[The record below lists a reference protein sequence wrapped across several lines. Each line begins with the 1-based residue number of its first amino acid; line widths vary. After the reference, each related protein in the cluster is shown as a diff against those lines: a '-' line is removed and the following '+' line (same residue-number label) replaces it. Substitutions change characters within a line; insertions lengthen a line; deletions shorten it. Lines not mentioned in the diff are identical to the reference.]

1 MIDNNELIYQ
11 LALSKIK
18 GLGFSN
24 WKNIIEIVKSAENV
38 YKLKKK
44 ELSSIIKNEDFI
56 NEILTKSTLKESE
69 DIFENHKNK
78 VTILSYFDENY
89 PLKLKEI
96 PNPPCFLYLKGTN
109 ILNNERILGVIGTR
123 NPTNYGIDNVKYFL
137 TDLCNYNIT
146 TVSGLAYGIDI
157 NAHRESIK
165 NNIPTIAVL
174 GSGLNRIYPKE
185 HLEDFDK
192 IIEKGGCVISE
203 YELGVEIESYKF
215 AARNRI
221 IAGLSDGVLV
231 VEAGVKSGTEITAY
245 CANEYNR
252 DVFAIPGSI
261 YSDKS
266 IGCNN
271 LIKNNIAHLV
281 VNYEDIVN
289 CLNWDKINN
298 LNTNNSNFKNS
309 NSKNKN
315 IEEILNTLGEDYI
328 NIYNFIKEKKIC
340 VLDEI
345 IEEFYNLPE
354 SKISTILLK
363 LEMKNII
370 IQLPNN
376 HYSPT

>member
-1 MIDNNELIYQ
+1 MINDNELIYQ
-11 LALSKIK
+11 LALSRIK
-18 GLGFSN
+18 GIGFNN
-24 WKNIIEIVKSAENV
+24 WKTIIEIANSAEKV
-38 YKLKKK
+38 YKLNKK
-44 ELSSIIKNEDFI
+44 ELTSIIKNEDFI
-56 NEILTKSTLKESE
+56 TEILKKSTLQESE
-69 DIFENHKNK
+69 DIVENHKNK
-78 VTILSYFDENY
+78 VTILSYFDDDY

-96 PNPPCFLYLKGTN
+96 YNPPCFLYLKGTN
-109 ILNNERILGVIGTR
+109 ILNNERILGIIGSR
-123 NPTNYGIDNVKYFL
+123 NPTSYGIDNVKYFL
-137 TDLCNYNIT
+137 TDLCDYNIT

-174 GSGLNRIYPKE
+174 GSGLNRIYPRE
-185 HLEDFDK
+185 HLKDFDE

-203 YELGVEIESYKF
+203 HELGINIEQYKF
-215 AARNRI
+215 ATRNRI

-231 VEAGVKSGTEITAY
+231 VEAGIKSGTEITAY

-281 VNYEDIVN
+281 INYEDIVN
-289 CLNWDKINN
+289 SLNLKKKDGNN
-298 LNTNNSNFKNS
+298 NEKSNDIKN
-309 NSKNKN
+309 KDKN
-315 IEEILNTLGEDYI
+315 IEEILNFLGQDYI
-328 NIYNFIKEKKIC
+328 NIYNFIKEKKISN
-340 VLDEI
+340 LDSI
-345 IEEFYNLPE
+345 IENFYDIPE

-370 IQLPNN
+370 TQLPGNN
-376 HYSPT
+376 YQTT

>member
-1 MIDNNELIYQ
+1 MINDNELIYQ

-18 GLGFSN
+18 GLGFNN

-38 YKLKKK
+38 YKLNKK

-69 DIFENHKNK
+69 DIFENNKNK

-137 TDLCNYNIT
+137 TDLCDYNIT
-146 TVSGLAYGIDI
+146 TVSGLAFGIDI

-174 GSGLNRIYPKE
+174 ASGLNRIYPKE
-185 HLEDFDK
+185 HIEDFDK
-192 IIEKGGCVISE
+192 IIEKGGCIISE
-203 YELGVEIESYKF
+203 YELNINAEGYKF

-231 VEAGVKSGTEITAY
+231 VEAGIKSGTEITAY
-245 CANEYNR
+245 SANEYNR

-289 CLNWDKINN
+289 SLNWSKINN
-298 LNTNNSNFKNS
+298 NINNNNSNLKNS
-309 NSKNKN
+309 NNKN

-345 IEEFYNLPE
+345 IEKFYNIHE

-370 IQLPNN
+370 KQLPNN
-376 HYSPT
+376 HYSTI

>member
-1 MIDNNELIYQ
+1 MINDNELIYQ

-18 GLGFSN
+18 SIGFSN
-24 WKNIIEIVKSAENV
+24 WKNIIEIAKSAENV
-38 YKLKKK
+38 YKLNKK
-44 ELSSIIKNEDFI
+44 ELSSIIKNENVI
-56 NEILTKSTLKESE
+56 NEILAKSTLKESE
-69 DIFENHKNK
+69 DIFDNHKNK

-96 PNPPCFLYLKGTN
+96 PNAPCFLYLKGTN

-137 TDLCNYNIT
+137 TDLCDYNIT
-146 TVSGLAYGIDI
+146 TVSGLAYGVDI

-174 GSGLNRIYPKE
+174 GSGLNRVYPKE
-185 HLEDFDK
+185 HLEDFDE

-203 YELGVEIESYKF
+203 HELGVEIESYKF
-215 AARNRI
+215 ATRNRI

-231 VEAGVKSGTEITAY
+231 VEAGIKSGTEITAY
-245 CANEYNR
+245 CANEFNR

-289 CLNWDKINN
+289 CLNLGKIGNIKNN
-298 LNTNNSNFKNS
+298 NNSNFKNS
-309 NSKNKN
+309 NNKN
-315 IEEILNTLGEDYI
+315 NNEEILYILGEDYI

-345 IEEFYNLPE
+345 IEEFFNIPE

-370 IQLPNN
+370 KQLPSN

>member
-1 MIDNNELIYQ
+1 MISDNELIYQ

-18 GLGFSN
+18 GLGFNN

-38 YKLKKK
+38 YKLNKK

-69 DIFENHKNK
+69 DTFESHKNK

-137 TDLCNYNIT
+137 TDLCDYNIT
-146 TVSGLAYGIDI
+146 TVSGLAFGIDI
-157 NAHRESIK
+157 NAHRESLK

-192 IIEKGGCVISE
+192 IIEKGGCIISE
-203 YELGVEIESYKF
+203 CELNISAEGYKF

-245 CANEYNR
+245 SANEYNR

-289 CLNWDKINN
+289 SLNWNKINN
-298 LNTNNSNFKNS
+298 NINNNNSNLKNS
-309 NSKNKN
+309 NNKN

-345 IEEFYNLPE
+345 IEEFYTISE

-370 IQLPNN
+370 KQLPNN

>member
-1 MIDNNELIYQ
+1 MIDDNELIYQ
-11 LALSKIK
+11 LALSKVK
-18 GLGFSN
+18 GIGFNN

-38 YKLKKK
+38 YKLNKK
-44 ELSSIIKNEDFI
+44 ELSSLIKNEDFI
-56 NEILTKSTLKESE
+56 NEILTKSTLNESE

-78 VTILSYFDENY
+78 VTILSYFDDNY

-109 ILNNERILGVIGTR
+109 ILNNKRTLGVIGTR

-137 TDLCNYNIT
+137 TDLCGYNIT

-157 NAHRESIK
+157 NAHRESLK

-174 GSGLNRIYPKE
+174 GSALNRIYPKE
-185 HLEDFDK
+185 HLKDFNE
-192 IIEKGGCVISE
+192 IIEKGGCIISE
-203 YELGVEIESYKF
+203 YELDTNIEGYKF

-245 CANEYNR
+245 CANEFNR
-252 DVFAIPGSI
+252 EVFAIPGSI

-289 CLNWDKINN
+289 SLNWNKINN
-298 LNTNNSNFKNS
+298 NSNINNSNINNS
-309 NSKNKN
+309 NNNN
-315 IEEILNTLGEDYI
+315 ILEILNVLGEDYM
-328 NIYNFIKEKKIC
+328 NIYSFIKEKKIC
-340 VLDEI
+340 ILDEI
-345 IEEFYNLPE
+345 IEEFYTIPE

-370 IQLPNN
+370 KQLPNN
-376 HYSPT
+376 HYSTN